1 MSSTKEDRT
10 DLSREEAEFVE
21 RLAANFAPAPMSPS
35 RRVAFDEALWAR
47 LGRRGGRT
55 ILIPAF
61 ATVAVAAVVAL
72 LIFTGRFEPV
82 ATDGGVEPGAI
93 VAEASAAAQWEV
105 ELLYLRELTP
115 PEERDDSELL
125 PDDYLAIASVFLSG

>member
-10 DLSREEAEFVE
+10 DLSRDEAEFVG

-35 RRVAFDEALWAR
+35 RRVAFDEALRAR
-47 LGRRGGRT
+47 LGRRGRRAV
-55 ILIPAF
+55 LVPAF
-61 ATVAVAAVVAL
+61 ATVAIVAMVAL
-72 LIFTGRFEPV
+72 LIFSGRFEPV
-82 ATDGGVEPGAI
+82 AMDGGMEPGAV

>member
-10 DLSREEAEFVE
+10 DLTREEAEFVGC
-21 RLAANFAPAPMSPS
+21 LAANFAPAPMSPS
-35 RRVAFDEALWAR
+35 RRVAFDEALRAR
-47 LGRRGGRT
+47 LGRRGRRAV
-55 ILIPAF
+55 LVPAF
-61 ATVAVAAVVAL
+61 ATVAIVAVVAL
-72 LIFTGRFEPV
+72 LIFSGRFEPV
-82 ATDGGVEPGAI
+82 AMDGGVEPGAV

>member
-1 MSSTKEDRT
+1 MSSRKEDRT
-10 DLSREEAEFVE
+10 DLSREDEEFVE
-21 RLAANFAPAPMSPS
+21 RLAANFAPAPMRPAE
-35 RRVAFDEALWAR
+35 RVAFDEALWAR
-47 LGRRGGRT
+47 LGRRSRRT
-55 ILIPAF
+55 ILVPAF
-61 ATVAVAAVVAL
+61 ATVALAALVAL

-82 ATDGGVEPGAI
+82 ATDGGVEPGAV